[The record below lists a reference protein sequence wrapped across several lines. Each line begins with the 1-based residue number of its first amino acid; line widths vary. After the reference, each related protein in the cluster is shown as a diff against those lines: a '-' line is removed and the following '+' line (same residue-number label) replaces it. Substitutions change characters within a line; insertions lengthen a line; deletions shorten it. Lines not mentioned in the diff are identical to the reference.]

1 MISQDDKG
9 TLYTANNKG
18 LLQFRGTDWKLN
30 TSPNQSIIRSVKV
43 IDDKICVGSYMD
55 FDFYS
60 SRVNLTT
67 SCMLCHF
74 SHLELGACLL

>member
-18 LLQFRGTDWKLN
+18 LLQFIGTDWKLN
-30 TSPNQSIIRSVKV
+30 SSLNQSIIRSVKV

-55 FDFYS
+55 FSFWEVTPMENYIMPLW
-60 SRVNLTT
+60 LTNW
-67 SCMLCHF
+67 
-74 SHLELGACLL
+74 LLI

>member
-18 LLQFRGTDWKLN
+18 LLKFRGTDWKLN
-30 TSPNQSIIRSVKV
+30 SSPNQSIIRSVKV

-55 FDFYS
+55 FGFWEVTPMENYIIPLW
-60 SRVNLTT
+60 LTNW
-67 SCMLCHF
+67 
-74 SHLELGACLL
+74 LLI